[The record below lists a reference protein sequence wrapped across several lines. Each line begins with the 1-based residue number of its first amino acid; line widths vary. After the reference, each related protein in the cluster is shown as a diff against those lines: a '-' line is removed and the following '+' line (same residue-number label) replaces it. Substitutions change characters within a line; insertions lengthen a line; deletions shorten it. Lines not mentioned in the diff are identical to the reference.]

1 MDKNK
6 KITLKGEK
14 DMPPAT
20 ISLSTTRVNKTGS
33 WRSIRP
39 EIDYSKCTRCMICWK
54 FCPDSSILI
63 VRKGN
68 RAAPNEKLKSEPVP
82 LIDYAYCKGCGIC
95 AEECP
100 AKCIALKKEKK

>member
-1 MDKNK
+1 
-6 KITLKGEK
+6 
-14 DMPPAT
+14 
-20 ISLSTTRVNKTGS
+20 
-33 WRSIRP
+33 
-39 EIDYSKCTRCMICWK
+39 MICWK